1 MIRQKLDKYGSF
13 KMRDVDVDM
22 MESNEKKSVT
32 SLNQS
37 FIKGKMKRTSP
48 SIQMSQL
55 RASTD
60 AKELEYIVQS
70 VARKRSQMSH
80 ISNDDQISRFSIDG
94 EKTVTNFEFATTQ
107 GFNTDFNQ
115 TKNIPNIS
123 NYSTIMNSKN

>member
-37 FIKGKMKRTSP
+37 FIKEKMKRTSP
-48 SIQMSQL
+48 AMQMSQL

-60 AKELEYIVQS
+60 EKELEYIVQS

-94 EKTVTNFEFATTQ
+94 EKTVTNFEFATT
-107 GFNTDFNQ
+107 
-115 TKNIPNIS
+115 
-123 NYSTIMNSKN
+123 